1 MSVGIKCYTIYS
13 ALRANWLMLFLNIK
27 ESLPESWVAPRG
39 YIINAFKDTF
49 YFRTLRIL

>member
-1 MSVGIKCYTIYS
+1 MSVGIKSYTIYS
-13 ALRANWLMLFLNIK
+13 ALRANWFLNIK
-27 ESLPESWVAPRG
+27 ESLPESWVTRRG